1 MSPYQQKAANALSSH
16 EDILIESKRGH
27 FHRVM
32 TLLPVEAS
40 LGFVSPRLEPEFLR
54 VKGVELMFGIKRGKL
69 YALINEGKIKSKTL
83 RSRGTVRGIRLIDIQ
98 SVREFINSSEG

>member
-1 MSPYQQKAANALSSH
+1 MN
-16 EDILIESKRGH
+16 ER
-27 FHRVM
+27 

-40 LGFVSPRLEPEFLR
+40 LGFLSPRLEPEFLR
-54 VKGVELMFGIKRGKL
+54 VKDVELMFGIKRGKL